1 MTARVPE
8 ATYELRIGDETCDI
22 QAHAGHLRTHQGA
35 ANLDATIVMRQ
46 DTLAAIASAA
56 FEAPSRQ
63 ADRLIAINANTA
75 AVRRLLTPFNEST
88 RRPVPHRTDR
98 HREQPSTRHPGRQ
111 ADRLTAIDRNGSSR
125 TSIQRLAAH
134 VVGSLCVGGTGSSMT
149 TGMRRSVR
157 LRYSS

>member
-35 ANLDATIVMRQ
+35 ANLDATIVMSQ
-46 DTLAAIASAA
+46 DTLTAIASAA
-56 FEAPSRQ
+56 FEVPSCQ
-63 ADRLIAINANTA
+63 PTA
-75 AVRRLLTPFNEST
+75 SSQSAATSTRATTLTPFNEST